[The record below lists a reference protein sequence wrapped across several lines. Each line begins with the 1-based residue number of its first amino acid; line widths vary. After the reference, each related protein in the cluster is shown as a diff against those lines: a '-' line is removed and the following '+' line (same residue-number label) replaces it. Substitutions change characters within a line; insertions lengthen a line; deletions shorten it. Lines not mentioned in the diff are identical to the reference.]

1 MRGALGHGLS
11 LAVGMAEQN
20 LFGVAGGVARTG
32 LPPYVIMIHI
42 EVLGDR
48 KTRSS
53 RWDGIGLICSK
64 ERGAAQELDFYNIG
78 LGQRR

>member
-1 MRGALGHGLS
+1 LRALGHGLS

-32 LPPYVIMIHI
+32 LRPYVTMIHI

-48 KTRSS
+48 NLRSKDTFITV
-53 RWDGIGLICSK
+53 DGIRV
-64 ERGAAQELDFYNIG
+64 EME
-78 LGQRR
+78 

>member
-1 MRGALGHGLS
+1 LRAPGHGLS
-11 LAVGMAEQN
+11 LEVRMAEQN

-32 LPPYVIMIHI
+32 LPPYVAMIHI
-42 EVLGDR
+42 EVLDDR

-64 ERGAAQELDFYNIG
+64 SEGPLKSLTFYNIG
-78 LGQRR
+78 LGQMR